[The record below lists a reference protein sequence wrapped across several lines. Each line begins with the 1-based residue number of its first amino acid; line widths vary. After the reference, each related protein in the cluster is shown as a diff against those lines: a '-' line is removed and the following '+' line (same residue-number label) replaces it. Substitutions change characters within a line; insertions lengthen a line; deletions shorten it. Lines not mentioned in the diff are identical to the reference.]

1 VLCVQHKDISNFA
14 SPIIEVYR
22 IRLSKEENPMFKR
35 EIKIEKMVGV
45 LHSMNKV
52 FLTVE
57 NVPSRV

>member
-1 VLCVQHKDISNFA
+1 
-14 SPIIEVYR
+14 
-22 IRLSKEENPMFKR
+22 MFKR

-52 FLTVE
+52 LLTVE